1 MDTIF
6 AQATAPGRSGVAVIR
21 ISGPRAFEA
30 AETLAGAGLP
40 QDGRA
45 LRVLRTRDGER
56 LDQALVLT
64 FRGPASFTGEDV
76 AELHVHG
83 SIAGVAAILR
93 ELGTLSELRGAE
105 AGEFTLR
112 ALQNGKLD
120 LSQVEGLADLIDA
133 ETDEQR
139 RQAFRVFS
147 GELSERADAWR
158 VQLIRAVALV
168 EASLD
173 FADEEVPEDV
183 GPEVSGILARVRGE
197 ISEVAEGV
205 GIAERVRDG
214 FVVAIVGAPN
224 VGKSTLLNALAGRD
238 AAITSERAGTTR
250 DVIEVRMDLAGLP
263 VTLLDTAGLR
273 ETEDEIERMGVDL
286 AVRRARSADM
296 RVFLGDVGS
305 GVSVELRPGDIRVRP
320 KADLLDDVSGAV
332 SGKTGE
338 GVGALVDRIGAELS
352 SRLTRSGVATRARHK
367 SALDRAAGSLRA
379 AEKSVE
385 DGEVGYDLAAE
396 HLRDSLRAL
405 EILLGRMDV
414 EAVLGEIFSSFCIG
428 K

>member
-139 RQAFRVFS
+139 RQAS
-147 GELSERADAWR
+147 
-158 VQLIRAVALV
+158 
-168 EASLD
+168 
-173 FADEEVPEDV
+173 
-183 GPEVSGILARVRGE
+183 
-197 ISEVAEGV
+197 
-205 GIAERVRDG
+205 
-214 FVVAIVGAPN
+214 
-224 VGKSTLLNALAGRD
+224 
-238 AAITSERAGTTR
+238 
-250 DVIEVRMDLAGLP
+250 
-263 VTLLDTAGLR
+263 
-273 ETEDEIERMGVDL
+273 
-286 AVRRARSADM
+286 
-296 RVFLGDVGS
+296 
-305 GVSVELRPGDIRVRP
+305 P
-320 KADLLDDVSGAV
+320 KT
-332 SGKTGE
+332 K
-338 GVGALVDRIGAELS
+338 
-352 SRLTRSGVATRARHK
+352 
-367 SALDRAAGSLRA
+367 
-379 AEKSVE
+379 
-385 DGEVGYDLAAE
+385 
-396 HLRDSLRAL
+396 
-405 EILLGRMDV
+405 
-414 EAVLGEIFSSFCIG
+414 
-428 K
+428 